1 MKILIFGAS
10 GATGRHLVK
19 QALDQQHYVTA
30 FVRDPAKLTIEHN
43 NLKLVQGNVINYQE
57 VENAINGHDAVLS
70 ALGANSP
77 FRYDQVVVDGMENI
91 IKAMQAAKV
100 ERLIYLSTAGVKAS
114 RRDAGF
120 AIRFIAP
127 KLLRTEIAGHEAREK
142 MIKQSHLKWTI
153 IHAPALTNGEQK
165 KEYQYGENLK
175 ATSFLV
181 ALSRADVADFMLKQ
195 LTDNSYICKTARL
208 MPRQKSTIY

>member
-142 MIKQSHLKWTI
+142 MIKQSYLKWTI

-208 MPRQKSTIY
+208 MPGQKSTIY